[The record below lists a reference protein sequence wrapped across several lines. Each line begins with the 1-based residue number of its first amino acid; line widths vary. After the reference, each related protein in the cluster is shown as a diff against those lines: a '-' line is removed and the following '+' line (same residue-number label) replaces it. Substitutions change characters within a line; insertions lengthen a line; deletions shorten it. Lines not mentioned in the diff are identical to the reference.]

1 VRRGYD
7 RGDGACD
14 VRTRAPMTMD
24 RPAEIVAAASDDDE
38 SALRRS
44 SSVIEES
51 CGCTATG

>member
-1 VRRGYD
+1 MRRGYD